1 MTAFFTVAGKLVA
14 LFIYIIVGYVIV
26 KLGVIT
32 REFAAGISKFV
43 MSITLPCLI
52 LKTFQTEYS
61 TELLAAAGK
70 TYFYSI
76 IAYAVSILIGYLTA
90 RLFAIEKKAKGVWVY
105 SATFPNQAFMGWP
118 VMAATLGQE
127 SLFFATFANLAFAT
141 FAYTY
146 GVWLMKTT
154 AISESDE
161 STDSGSTSSAAAAPA
176 PTSKTDSLS
185 GAGRPGL
192 IQRYPFLKDFLTTIN
207 GAILIGLFL
216 FFTQLR
222 IPSAINNAIVGMA
235 DLTTPLAM
243 IFVGTI
249 LARNPLLSVLK
260 DRRVYLMS
268 LLRLI
273 VIPGLVL
280 IALRP
285 LSLMPLSYGAI
296 VLSHAMPVAGFAA
309 IYAGAYGNDVEFASS
324 LVSVSSLLSVI
335 TIPFFVLLL

>member
-14 LFIYIIVGYVIV
+14 LFIYIVVGYVIV

-32 REFAAGISKFV
+32 KEFAAGISKFV

-52 LKTFQTEYS
+52 LKTFQTDYS
-61 TELLAAAGK
+61 TQLLAAAGK
-70 TYFYSI
+70 TYLFSI

-90 RLFAIEKKAKGVWVY
+90 RLFHIEKKAKGVWVY

-118 VMAATLGQE
+118 VMAATLGSE

-141 FAYTY
+141 YAYTY

-154 AISESDE
+154 AIPEESSRASADSIKE
-161 STDSGSTSSAAAAPA
+161 SSPAAGRG
-176 PTSKTDSLS
+176 T
-185 GAGRPGL
+185 AGRPGL
-192 IQRYPFLKDFLTTIN
+192 MQKYPFLKDLLTTIN

-222 IPSAINNAIVGMA
+222 IPAAVNNAITGMA

-249 LARNPLLSVLK
+249 LARNPLLAVLK

-273 VIPGLVL
+273 VILGLVL
-280 IALRP
+280 TALRP
-285 LSLMPLSYGAI
+285 LGLMPLSFGAI

-335 TIPFFVLLL
+335 TIPVFVLLL